1 VSRSLTFSR
10 VALALVAGASVTTTP
25 AFVGHASAA
34 DAPVSYPSRP
44 VRMVSPFA
52 PGGNTDM
59 VGRTIAPRLA
69 ERLGQNVLVDNRP
82 GAGGMIGTAAVAKSL
97 PDGHTLLFASG
108 AFTSV
113 AATASKMPYDPVKDF
128 AWITVVITYPFV
140 VVVRN
145 DSPVRTA
152 AGLVELA
159 RRNPGKLNYGS
170 VGIGSVFHLATEL
183 FNSMANTDMLH
194 VPFKGSAEPMTELM
208 AGRLDVIFGTLTGA
222 YSQIQ
227 ANRVRALAVTSLERS
242 PQLPDTPTMA
252 ETLPGYEVTSFA
264 GVAAPRATPRPI
276 VDRLNREL
284 HTVLK
289 QPDIGKLFAEL
300 GGSLKLTTPAEAD
313 VHVRGEIEK
322 WRRIV
327 ATRKIEVQ

>member
-1 VSRSLTFSR
+1 
-10 VALALVAGASVTTTP
+10 
-25 AFVGHASAA
+25 
-34 DAPVSYPSRP
+34 
-44 VRMVSPFA
+44 
-52 PGGNTDM
+52 
-59 VGRTIAPRLA
+59 
-69 ERLGQNVLVDNRP
+69 
-82 GAGGMIGTAAVAKSL
+82 
-97 PDGHTLLFASG
+97 
-108 AFTSV
+108 
-113 AATASKMPYDPVKDF
+113 
-128 AWITVVITYPFV
+128 
-140 VVVRN
+140 
-145 DSPVRTA
+145 
-152 AGLVELA
+152 
-159 RRNPGKLNYGS
+159 
-170 VGIGSVFHLATEL
+170 VFHLATEL